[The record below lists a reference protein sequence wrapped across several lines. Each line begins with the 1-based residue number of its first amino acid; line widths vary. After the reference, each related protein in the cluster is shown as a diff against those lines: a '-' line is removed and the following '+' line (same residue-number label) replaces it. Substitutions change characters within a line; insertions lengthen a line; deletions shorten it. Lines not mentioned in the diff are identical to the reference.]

1 MLTTMETTSA
11 GPSAESLAA
20 EFRQLTD
27 TGHADEV
34 VRRATDLVEGTLRDC
49 PELELEVARAL
60 ARTGKFERS
69 MALATT
75 ALWGFRVRRDLRG
88 QMRANL
94 VLGGVAFEQ
103 GHPHAAE
110 HHFGLVRVL
119 ATSLDDRRV
128 QSQVTNNLACLALQ
142 RGDFDAA
149 EALLQSA
156 LKLARDLADL
166 RAQAEVYH
174 NMNLA
179 FRGLGKYEAG
189 SKAGNQAL
197 AIGEELQDWSM
208 VALALCGLAET
219 TSWIEMGSEQDSL
232 LDRAAESARV
242 ADDVAREAMV
252 GRVRAVLFL
261 RRKHY
266 DAAYQQA
273 LGARELAEKAQH
285 DLLIAECTAIM
296 AVAKRRLGESV
307 EAARLKEEA
316 TVALYRLK
324 AHLEADWFEREWA
337 AQPGA

>member
-1 MLTTMETTSA
+1 MLTTTQEPSA
-11 GPSAESLAA
+11 GASSDSLAA
-20 EFRQLTD
+20 QFRQLID
-27 TGHADEV
+27 GGRADEV
-34 VRRATDLVEGTLRDC
+34 VRQAGELDDGTLREA

-60 ARTGKFERS
+60 ARIGKFERA

-75 ALWGFRVRRDLRG
+75 ALWGFRVRRELRG

-94 VLGGVAFEQ
+94 VLGGIAFEQ

-166 RAQAEVYH
+166 RAQAEVFH
-174 NMNLA
+174 NLNLA
-179 FRGLGKYEAG
+179 YRGLGKFEAG
-189 SKAGNQAL
+189 AKAGQQAL
-197 AIGEELQDWSM
+197 VLGEEMSDWSM
-208 VALALCGLAET
+208 MALALCGLAET
-219 TSWIEMGSEQDSL
+219 TSWIEMGSDQDTL
-232 LDRAAESARV
+232 LDRAAASARA
-242 ADDVAREAMV
+242 ADDIAREAMV
-252 GRVRAVLFL
+252 GRVRAVLGL

-266 DAAYQQA
+266 DAAYQHA
-273 LGARELAEKAQH
+273 FAAREQAERAQH
-285 DLLIAECTAIM
+285 DLLATECTAIM
-296 AVAKRRLGESV
+296 AVAKKRLGAQA
-307 EAARLKEEA
+307 EAAGLKELA
-316 TVALYRLK
+316 GAALYRLK

-337 AQPGA
+337 VQA

>member
-1 MLTTMETTSA
+1 MLTTMDTESA
-11 GPSAESLAA
+11 GASSETLAGQ
-20 EFRQLTD
+20 FRQLID
-27 TGHADEV
+27 GGRADEA
-34 VRRATDLVEGTLRDC
+34 VRRAGELDEGALRES

-60 ARTGKFERS
+60 ARTGKFERA

-75 ALWGFRVRRDLRG
+75 SLWGFRVRRDLRG

-94 VLGGVAFEQ
+94 VLGGIAFEQ

-166 RAQAEVYH
+166 RAQAEVFH
-174 NMNLA
+174 NLNLA
-179 FRGLGKYEAG
+179 YRGLGKFEAG
-189 SKAGNQAL
+189 AKAGGQAL
-197 AIGEELQDWSM
+197 ALGEELSDWSM

-219 TSWIEMGSEQDSL
+219 TSWIEMGSDQDAL
-232 LDRAAESARV
+232 LDRAEESARS

-252 GRVRAVLFL
+252 ARVRAVLYL
-261 RRKHY
+261 RRKHF

-273 LGARELAEKAQH
+273 FRAHALAGRAQH
-285 DLLIAECTAIM
+285 DLLTAECMAIM
-296 AVAKRRLGESV
+296 AVAKKRLGAQP
-307 EAARLKEEA
+307 EAEGLKEQA
-316 TVALYRLK
+316 TVSLYRLK

-337 AQPGA
+337 VQA